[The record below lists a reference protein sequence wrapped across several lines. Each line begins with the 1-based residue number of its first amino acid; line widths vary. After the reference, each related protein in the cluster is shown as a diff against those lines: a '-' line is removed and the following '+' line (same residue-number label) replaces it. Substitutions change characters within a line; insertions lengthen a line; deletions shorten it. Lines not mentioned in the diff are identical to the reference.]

1 MNNII
6 LIILLVILLFV
17 YAILFNIKNKQ
28 TKNII
33 ESFSDVQK
41 SIFKESLKKLNS
53 NDEAIYLSRMN
64 AFILGNWTTD
74 KSEVSGNEVK
84 NIMEIQEDIE
94 LNNKNIIIFNET
106 YPINFIGEGVI
117 ITEKING
124 TSIIINFM
132 NFTNKNNLNQPFNTI
147 EGLPRGIINFS
158 GKINKRYL
166 TYKLLNGIT
175 LTDKQNELKRII
187 ENKIFNINPPPL
199 KYDITTY
206 KIMINNYKYPENM
219 INFTTNTIPYKE
231 IEKWRIDKIK
241 NVYNNSFKISI
252 KRTYQ
257 GINNERLTTQMSQ
270 KYDLVPLDENG
281 LKNQITIKKAEEEL
295 LLNRITNSFQL
306 VETEVYY
313 YYINNSTQKYVYN
326 DKNLL
331 YSSAS
336 NMNLIGNLENS
347 FSNDISYPDLDS
359 LMNKGENYYKPYK
372 FTFKTPDINKEY
384 TFTLWNQNLV
394 V

>member
-74 KSEVSGNEVK
+74 KSEVSGNKVK
-84 NIMEIQEDIE
+84 NIMEIKEDIE

-124 TSIIINFM
+124 TSIIINFI

-241 NVYNNSFKISI
+241 KVYNNSFKISI